1 MMTTKRTA
9 IGRRLAVRRWANRP
23 PWRGRKLGHGS
34 IVAPF
39 TATVAATLAATLAI
53 GVGVAL
59 ARAERDRR
67 STRTRGVRD
76 RQLGLWPG
84 ERVADGL
91 RRMALEQLDQAIELL
106 EDDGGAVS
114 AAHAV
119 HETRK
124 SLKRLRA
131 LVRLLEDGTGKRAF
145 AEERATLRRAG
156 ERLARAR
163 DAEVM
168 VSTLDGLLKRNAG
181 GLARRRGVV
190 KLRGRLVAERDRAVA
205 RALGDA
211 GARQEVLD
219 DLRSVR
225 LRVMG
230 WTLADRAG
238 IKLVEPGL
246 RRLYR
251 QGRRDYRRAMRGKG
265 ERTRTMHQWRKR
277 VKDLRYAAE
286 MLDRAPADPAHGKGP
301 SDIRRLARRADEL
314 GELLGEEHDL
324 AVLVARLR
332 APARR
337 GNGQGLEVGGGTRK
351 TLLKL
356 IARRRRSLRRKA
368 LRRGE
373 RLYRPRPKRFVRR
386 VRELSR
392 R

>member
-1 MMTTKRTA
+1 
-9 IGRRLAVRRWANRP
+9 
-23 PWRGRKLGHGS
+23 
-34 IVAPF
+34 
-39 TATVAATLAATLAI
+39 
-53 GVGVAL
+53 
-59 ARAERDRR
+59 
-67 STRTRGVRD
+67 
-76 RQLGLWPG
+76 
-84 ERVADGL
+84 
-91 RRMALEQLDQAIELL
+91 MALEQLDQAIELL
-106 EDDGGAVS
+106 EDEGEAVS

-131 LVRLLEDGTGKRAF
+131 LVGLLEDGTGKRAF
-145 AEERATLRRAG
+145 AEESATLRRAG

-181 GLARRRGVV
+181 GLARRGGVV
-190 KLRGRLVAERDRAVA
+190 KLRGRLVAERDRVVA
-205 RALGDA
+205 RALGDT
-211 GARQEVLD
+211 GARLEVLD

-230 WTLADRAG
+230 WTLSDRAG
-238 IKLVEPGL
+238 VELVEPGL

-251 QGRRDYRRAMRGKG
+251 QGRRDYRRAMGKG

-277 VKDLRYAAE
+277 VKDLRYVAE
-286 MLDRAPADPAHGKGP
+286 MLARAPADPAQGKGS

-324 AVLVARLR
+324 AVLAERLR

-356 IARRRRSLRRKA
+356 IAQRRRRLRRKA

-373 RLYRPRPKRFVRR
+373 RLYRPRPKRFARR
-386 VRELSR
+386 IRELSR
-392 R
+392 RLGP

>member
-1 MMTTKRTA
+1 M
-9 IGRRLAVRRWANRP
+9 
-23 PWRGRKLGHGS
+23 
-34 IVAPF
+34 
-39 TATVAATLAATLAI
+39 
-53 GVGVAL
+53 
-59 ARAERDRR
+59 
-67 STRTRGVRD
+67 RD

-84 ERVADGL
+84 ERVSDGL
-91 RRMALEQLDQAIELL
+91 KRMALEQLDQAIELL
-106 EDDGGAVS
+106 EDDGEAVS

-131 LVRLLEDGTGKRAF
+131 LVRLLEDEIGSRAY
-145 AEERATLRRAG
+145 AQESAILRHAG

-168 VSTLDGLLKRNAG
+168 VSTLEGLLKRNTG

-205 RALGDA
+205 RALDDA

-225 LRVMG
+225 VRVAE
-230 WTLADRAG
+230 WTLSDRDG
-238 IKLVEPGL
+238 IELVEPGL

-251 QGRRDYRRAMRGKG
+251 QGRRGLGRALRGKG
-265 ERTRTMHQWRKR
+265 ERTRVLHQWRKR

-286 MLDRAPADPAHGKGP
+286 MLDRAPADPVPGKGP

-324 AVLVARLR
+324 AVLAERLR
-332 APARR
+332 APAKR
-337 GNGQGLEVGGGTRK
+337 GRGQGLEVGGGTRK

-356 IARRRRSLRRKA
+356 IARRRRRLRRRA

-373 RLYRPRPKRFVRR
+373 RLYRTRSKRFVRR

-392 R
+392 RSEP

>member
-1 MMTTKRTA
+1 M
-9 IGRRLAVRRWANRP
+9 
-23 PWRGRKLGHGS
+23 
-34 IVAPF
+34 APF
-39 TATVAATLAATLAI
+39 TATVAATLAATVAV

-67 STRTRGVRD
+67 SARTRGVRD
-76 RQLGLWPG
+76 RQLGLRPG

-106 EDDGGAVS
+106 EDEGEAVS
-114 AAHAV
+114 AAYAV

-131 LVRLLEDGTGKRAF
+131 LVRLLEDGIGTRAF
-145 AEERATLRRAG
+145 AEESTTLRQAG
-156 ERLARAR
+156 ERLARVR

-168 VSTLDGLLKRNAG
+168 VSTLDRLLKRNSG
-181 GLARRRGVV
+181 RLARRGGVV

-205 RALGDA
+205 RALGDR

-225 LRVMG
+225 LRVRG
-230 WTLADRAG
+230 WTIPDRDG
-238 IKLVEPGL
+238 IELVEPGL

-251 QGRRDYRRAMRGKG
+251 QGRGRFRRALRGKG
-265 ERTRTMHQWRKR
+265 ERTRAMHLWRKR

-286 MLDRAPADPAHGKGP
+286 MLDRAPPDRGQGKGP

-314 GELLGEEHDL
+314 GELLGEDHDL
-324 AVLVARLR
+324 AVLAERLR
-332 APARR
+332 TPAKR

-356 IARRRRSLRRKA
+356 IGQRRRSLRRKA
-368 LRRGE
+368 LRKGE
-373 RLYRPRPKRFVRR
+373 RLYRRSPKRFVGR